1 MLSWIKARPSAEV
14 ALVDAI
20 TTSSPF
26 HLGLKRRYK
35 FYLMTELS
43 IVSPPISP
51 ASTSWLRYTHLLGRA
66 LSLRVPLAHIHST
79 TYAFYPDETPT
90 TIRRVFTPDHSPH
103 TKRHFC
109 GICGTQLSHW
119 SEESPDEAELIYVN
133 LKTLRSESFDRLED
147 AGFLSGVSSEDEKE
161 GTRESSKEPKHVTAI
176 GQGREVQGSPWFE
189 EMIEGSQLGRLRRR
203 RGGQS
208 SSDGS
213 TRVEWEVTE
222 FDSGEADEGSVNN
235 NKRKLGSL
243 GETEDIEMRSG

>member
-1 MLSWIKARPSAEV
+1 
-14 ALVDAI
+14 
-20 TTSSPF
+20 
-26 HLGLKRRYK
+26 
-35 FYLMTELS
+35 MTELS
-43 IVSPPISP
+43 IVCPPISF
-51 ASTSWLRYTHLLGRA
+51 ASTSWLKHTHVLGRA

-79 TYAFYPDETPT
+79 TYAFYPDETPN

-109 GICGTQLSHW
+109 GICGTPLSHW

-147 AGFLSGVSSEDEKE
+147 AGLLSGVSSEDERE
-161 GTRESSKEPKHVTAI
+161 GSQELSKEPSQVTAI

-222 FDSGEADEGSVNN
+222 FDSGEADEGNVNKH
-235 NKRKLGSL
+235 KRKLGSL
-243 GETEDIEMRSG
+243 GEDGDVEMRSG

>member
-1 MLSWIKARPSAEV
+1 MCPS
-14 ALVDAI
+14 
-20 TTSSPF
+20 
-26 HLGLKRRYK
+26 
-35 FYLMTELS
+35 
-43 IVSPPISP
+43 ISL
-51 ASTSWLRYTHLLGRA
+51 ASTSWLKYIHVLGRT

-79 TYAFYPDETPT
+79 TYAFYPDETPN

-109 GICGTQLSHW
+109 GICGTPLSHW

-133 LKTLRSESFDRLED
+133 LKTLKSESFDRLED
-147 AGFLSGVSSEDEKE
+147 AGLLSGVSSEDERE
-161 GTRESSKEPKHVTAI
+161 GTRESSKEPKQVTAI

-189 EMIEGSQLGRLRRR
+189 EMIEGSRLGRLRRR

-222 FDSGEADEGSVNN
+222 FDSGEADEEGSVNN
-235 NKRKLGSL
+235 HKRKLGSL
-243 GETEDIEMRSG
+243 GEDGDVEMRSG